1 MTARFAR
8 ISFFCSPSERIVFY
22 GFRARHSVET
32 HRVSDQHSDR
42 RGSVRFVPA
51 SSTSCYT
58 ESGGEGVLWDISATG
73 LSMLV
78 ETPPLL
84 GITLAVEV
92 ASPWRVLTVK
102 AQVAHVKQVAA
113 GDYFVG
119 MEFASPLD
127 VAEFEAFVTPTLA

>member
-1 MTARFAR
+1 MLY
-8 ISFFCSPSERIVFY
+8 SLH
-22 GFRARHSVET
+22 ARHSVET
-32 HRVSDQHSDR
+32 YCVSVQNR

-51 SSTSCYT
+51 TSTSCYT

-78 ETPPLL
+78 DTPPLL
-84 GITLAVEV
+84 GVTLTVEV
-92 ASPWRVLTVK
+92 TSSWRVLTVK

-119 MEFASPLD
+119 MEFASPL
-127 VAEFEAFVTPTLA
+127 ALEEIEPFITPTTV